1 MAERGFPDLSLLFR
15 AADWLGIPYDSVLV
29 QLNETYGDPG
39 ALEAEAARLRKIQS
53 NIGDVGEL
61 LEGNLNQLENHWRGD
76 ACAAFETYISR
87 VTERLG
93 HLSDLIDTAAT
104 QLLDTAA
111 NIGQMWDSIKG
122 AAGGALV
129 GIASFVVFAPETAGG
144 SLIAAAGVIGSVIVA
159 LAVIMEAQRSAFDQA
174 RQQIA
179 TARADLAQWSAG
191 GASRL
196 FGGSSI
202 DSSQWV
208 PQ

>member
-1 MAERGFPDLSLLFR
+1 VAERGFPDLSLLFR
-15 AADWLGIPYDSVLV
+15 AADWLGIPYDPVLV
-29 QLNETYGDPG
+29 RLNEIYGDPG
-39 ALEAEAARLRKIQS
+39 SLEAEAARLRKIQS

-61 LEGNLNQLENHWRGD
+61 LEGNLNRLENHWRGD
-76 ACAAFETYISR
+76 ACAAFETYVTR
-87 VTERLG
+87 VTERLS
-93 HLSDLIDTAAT
+93 HLNGLIDTAAT

-111 NIGQMWDSIKG
+111 NIGQMWDSIRG
-122 AAGGALV
+122 AVGGAIV

-144 SLIAAAGVIGSVIVA
+144 SLVAAAGVVGSAIVA
-159 LAVIMEAQRSAFDQA
+159 LAVITEAQRSAFDEA

-179 TARADLAQWSAG
+179 AARADLAQWSAG